1 MMRYTSFGELF
12 KIYRLKNNENLKDA
26 ADFLGVTSSFVSA
39 VELGKRKIPKEWL
52 KLITNHYKLSDCE
65 VNEFEEA
72 IEKSQKE
79 ISVNLD
85 NTTALQRS
93 VAIAFQRSFSTI
105 SDEDANKILKVFEEM
120 NNNGLQDKNNI
131 EK

>member
-52 KLITNHYKLSDCE
+52 KLIANHYKLSDCE

-93 VAIAFQRSFSTI
+93 VEIAFQRSFSTI
-105 SDEDANKILKVFEEM
+105 SDEDANKILKVYEEM
-120 NNNGLQDKNNI
+120 IKYGHIK
-131 EK
+131 